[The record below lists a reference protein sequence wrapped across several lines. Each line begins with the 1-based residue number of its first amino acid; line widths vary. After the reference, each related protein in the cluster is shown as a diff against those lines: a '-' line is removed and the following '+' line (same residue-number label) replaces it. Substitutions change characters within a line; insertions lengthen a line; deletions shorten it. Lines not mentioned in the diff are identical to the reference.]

1 MNMKTSPQERTT
13 SMQWENTNKKLVIYA
28 DELRTALPEEGEFY
42 VEVAGRAYK
51 MKPLKE
57 RTALFASSV
66 YTDEPHLLHDCLVVA
81 EGDYCLLAI
90 RRRIPQGADHA
101 DGDEEH
107 HSAPQSLGES
117 LGSEDIPSVPESV
130 DRRFQ

>member
-1 MNMKTSPQERTT
+1 MNMKASHQERTT

-51 MKPLKE
+51 MKPVKE
-57 RTALFASSV
+57 RTVLFASSV
-66 YTDEPHLLHDCLVVA
+66 YTDEPHLLHGCLVVA

-90 RRRIPQGADHA
+90 RRTLQNDYHRDEREGQHNGPQPH
-101 DGDEEH
+101 
-107 HSAPQSLGES
+107 GES
-117 LGSEDIPSVPESV
+117 LVSGDI
-130 DRRFQ
+130 Q

>member
-1 MNMKTSPQERTT
+1 
-13 SMQWENTNKKLVIYA
+13 MQWENTNKKLVIYA

-81 EGDYCLLAI
+81 EGDYCLLVI